1 MRLSEQTLSKPR
13 RSAWNPDRSKILQ
26 RGEFKTVLGE
36 LNRKAKR
43 SVNTRLN
50 RVIFRLSTCCG
61 LRASE
66 ISKINLND
74 VLTDSTS
81 PWIRI
86 RKEVGKGAKAR
97 VVPLHWDA
105 GTLADIKEWK
115 AFRLAQCASQKA
127 TVDSPFVCSQHKDAL
142 GHRIDRRNL
151 RKRYKCVCRILG
163 TERANSVTI
172 HHGRHTFI
180 SFALHLGR
188 NVVEVKAAAG
198 HSSLGTTT
206 KYAHLVDTDDC
217 RVGDLFAFS

>member
-1 MRLSEQTLSKPR
+1 MSEETLSKPR
-13 RSAWNPDRSKILQ
+13 RSAWNPDRSQILQ
-26 RGEFKTVLGE
+26 RGEFKTVLTE

-43 SVNTRLN
+43 SINTRLN
-50 RVIFRLSTCCG
+50 RVVFRLATCCG

-86 RKEVGKGAKAR
+86 RREVGKGQRQR

-105 GTLADIKEWK
+105 GTLADIKDWK
-115 AFRLAQCASQKA
+115 AFRVSQKA
-127 TVDSPFVCSQHKDAL
+127 APDDPFVCSQHKDAL

-151 RKRYKCVCRILG
+151 RKRFKACCRILG
-163 TERANSVTI
+163 AERVTNI
-172 HHGRHTFI
+172 TTHTGRHTFV
-180 SFALHLGR
+180 SFALHFGR

-206 KYAHLVDTDDC
+206 LYAHLVDVDDC
-217 RVGDLFAFS
+217 QVGDLFAF